1 MQSEQEITT
10 LELTDTYNAETRRG
24 DLVMPEQ
31 DAMLPTLF
39 YPTEGNEMVAGG
51 KIVRVMGSIATAA
64 RNSVVTLNRGLNQGA
79 KVGQVLDIYAQ
90 GESVK
95 DPKTH
100 ELIKLPNQNIGSLM
114 ILKPLMNSVTLT
126 YSRATYLL
134 KSGQKFVRL
143 KMKNKTILLID
154 L

>member
-1 MQSEQEITT
+1 
-10 LELTDTYNAETRRG
+10 
-24 DLVMPEQ
+24 
-31 DAMLPTLF
+31 
-39 YPTEGNEMVAGG
+39 
-51 KIVRVMGSIATAA
+51 MGSIATAA

-114 ILKPLMNSVTLT
+114 IFKTFDEFSYAYVLESNLPIKV
-126 YSRATYLL
+126 
-134 KSGQKFVRL
+134 GQKLALL